1 MKVYL
6 DTSVILRVLL
16 GDPQKTTQWGKWTQ
30 AYSSRVW
37 KTEALRTMDRLRLNG
52 TIDDFQV
59 ALLRR
64 DIDRV
69 DEALHIVPV
78 TDAILSRA
86 GDSFPTVIG
95 TLDAI
100 HLSAALVV
108 RDTSGLDRFLTHD
121 LQQAVAA
128 RSLGIQV
135 DGV

>member
-1 MKVYL
+1 MNVYL

-16 GDPQKTTQWGKWTQ
+16 GDSRKIDRWGRWKQ
-30 AYSSRVW
+30 AFSSRLW

-52 TIDDFQV
+52 AIDDTQV

-64 DIDRV
+64 DIEVVNDV
-69 DEALHIVPV
+69 LHIVPV
-78 TDAILSRA
+78 TESLLARA
-86 GDSFPTVIG
+86 GESFPTVVG

-100 HLSAALVV
+100 HLASALAV
-108 RDTSGLDRFLTHD
+108 RDSAGLDLLLTHD

-128 RSLGIQV
+128 RSLGLQV

>member
-16 GDPQKTTQWGKWTQ
+16 GDPQKTAQWGKWTR
-30 AYSSRVW
+30 AFSSRLW

-52 TIDDFQV
+52 AMDDSQV

-64 DIDRV
+64 DIDVV
-69 DEALHIVPV
+69 DDALHIVPV
-78 TDAILSRA
+78 TESILCRA
-86 GDSFPTVIG
+86 GDSFPTVVG

-100 HLSAALVV
+100 HLSAALAV
-108 RDTSGLDRFLTHD
+108 RDSVGLDRFLTHD

>member
-16 GDPQKTTQWGKWTQ
+16 NDPQKTTQWGKWAQ
-30 AYSSRVW
+30 AFSSRLW

-52 TIDDFQV
+52 TIDDSQV
-59 ALLRR
+59 ALFRR
-64 DIDRV
+64 DIDVV
-69 DEALHIVPV
+69 DDALHIVPV
-78 TDAILSRA
+78 TESILSRA
-86 GDSFPTVIG
+86 GDSFPTVVG

-108 RDTSGLDRFLTHD
+108 RDSSGLDCFLTHD

-128 RSLGIQV
+128 RSLGIPV
-135 DGV
+135 DGD